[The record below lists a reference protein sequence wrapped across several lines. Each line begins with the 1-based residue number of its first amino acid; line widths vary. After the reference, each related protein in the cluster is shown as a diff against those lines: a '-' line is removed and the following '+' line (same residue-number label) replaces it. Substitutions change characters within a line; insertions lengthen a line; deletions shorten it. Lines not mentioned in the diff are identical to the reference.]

1 MTGRP
6 ALVLRSGE
14 TIMQRPVIWLAG
26 AAVVLAGVIYL
37 EFVIDIRT
45 PQSALAMRSA
55 LVTHN
60 KLPPETLDAI
70 TIKLKAKFGQDATV
84 WQGPTGVYVRRD
96 AEILAIEPAETFFH
110 EALGITQVADDAGAV
125 ATFPFHVSPYQLRD
139 SVHDRLVPA
148 LMMRVAPAFTPG
160 NLDFEGDDFSIDHCR
175 MASAPELG
183 LTLAGRLLG
192 LGSSTICTVIWKREP
207 SRRMLFGIVVADG
220 GNWIRPFVRGACRVL
235 SNAWL
240 ANARRTDAEQ
250 PDYLQ
255 CLLIDR
261 RENQP
266 FGSGVSTFAYEIRE
280 DSSLAR
286 FYSTP
291 RVIEEV
297 PLGPDPRVP
306 AYRRV
311 EAAVPQSPPEAT
323 TPERKSNP
331 TEPERRSDPARDT
344 LGSAM
349 IEAANRLAD
358 APCDE
363 AAKARY
369 IESAVNYVRAWLKLM
384 PCYEKMNC
392 SYDDNVSNAKIEKT
406 IGTPFRRD
414 VHEAATRAHEL
425 VAFGENDFP
434 KDTVQ
439 ILVTLAS
446 DGWIDPKATFKKT
459 EEGRETWRKRNLAD
473 CPAANRP

>member
-1 MTGRP
+1 M
-6 ALVLRSGE
+6 LR
-14 TIMQRPVIWLAG
+14 QVIWLAA
-26 AAVVLAGVIYL
+26 AAVVLAGGVIL
-37 EFVIDIRT
+37 EFVVDIRT
-45 PQSALAMRSA
+45 PRSALAMRSA

-60 KLPPETLDAI
+60 KLPPETLDAV
-70 TIKLKAKFGQDATV
+70 TIKLKGKFGEDATV
-84 WQGPTGVYVRRD
+84 WQGPTGIYVRRD
-96 AEILAIEPAETFFH
+96 AEILAIERAETFFH
-110 EALGITQVADDAGAV
+110 EALGITQVADDAGAI
-125 ATFPFHVSPYQLRD
+125 ATFPFDVSPYQLRD
-139 SVHDRLVPA
+139 GVQPLLVPN

-175 MASAPELG
+175 RVSAPELG

-192 LGSSTICTVIWKREP
+192 LGSSTICTVAWKREP

-220 GNWIRPFVRGACRVL
+220 GNWIRPFVRGACRIL

-240 ANARRTDAEQ
+240 ASAQRTDVEQ

-266 FGSGVSTFAYEIRE
+266 FGSGVSTFAYEVRE
-280 DSSLAR
+280 DGSLAR

-297 PLGPDPRVP
+297 PLGPDPRIP
-306 AYRRV
+306 TFRRV
-311 EAAVPQSPPEAT
+311 EADVPLHPPEAT
-323 TPERKSNP
+323 EPEGKSKP
-331 TEPERRSDPARDT
+331 AEPERRSDPARDP
-344 LGSAM
+344 LGTSM

-358 APCDE
+358 EPCDE
-363 AAKARY
+363 AAKVRY
-369 IESAVNYVRAWLKLM
+369 IEAAVSYVRAWLELM
-384 PCYEKMNC
+384 PCFEKMNC
-392 SYDDNVSNAKIEKT
+392 SYDDNVSNGKVEKT

-425 VAFGENDFP
+425 VAFGEYDFP

-439 ILVTLAS
+439 LLVTLS
-446 DGWIDPKATFKKT
+446 NDGWIDPTAPFKKT
-459 EEGRETWRKRNLAD
+459 EEGRDTWRKENLAD
-473 CPAANRP
+473 CPATNRP